1 MISRLK
7 TAAAR
12 SARAGA
18 VLLLFLTPS
27 HAAAERAPYWLVP
40 GGGMAW
46 LPNEFLV
53 KPSRPQVGAIIG
65 ARISPSW
72 AAEAHGTYFSSP
84 GTQPAQA
91 SLGVVHLEG
100 CLTWF
105 LMGDRAFTPYLTGGA
120 GVAYLHY
127 QGQSSSLHQTEFAGG
142 MGFRIAVGEN
152 VNLRI
157 EGRDLRYKVPLIP
170 GGPEDYRNQPEVF
183 AGLSFGIGGPPRDRD
198 HDGVPDDDD
207 RCPGTPPGARVDAV
221 GCALDS
227 DNDGVFDGID
237 QCPNTPPGAVVDARG
252 CPLDSDGDGVPDG
265 IDKCP
270 GTPKGAT
277 VDAAGCPHDEDGDNV
292 PDGIDQCPATPKG
305 CLVNA
310 NGCPTDTDGDG
321 VCDGLDQCP
330 DSPPNAKVDQN
341 GCPIIVSDKETQLL
355 ETGMIRLQ
363 NINFDTGR
371 STILPESEPV
381 LDEVGNIL
389 ARWPELKIEIG
400 GHTDSRGSAAKNAE
414 LSKNRARAVMEYL
427 TSKFPELD
435 PSQFT
440 TMGYGASRPIA
451 SNTTELGRSKN
462 RRVEFK
468 VLNKSALKREKTEQR
483 LLPRDQAR

>member
-7 TAAAR
+7 AAAAR
-12 SARAGA
+12 FARAGVA
-18 VLLLFLTPS
+18 LLLIQAPA
-27 HAAAERAPYWLVP
+27 HASAERTPYWLAP
-40 GGGMAW
+40 GGGVAW

-53 KPSRPQVGAIIG
+53 KPRVPLVGGILG
-65 ARISPSW
+65 ARMSPNW
-72 AAEAHGTYFSSP
+72 AAEMRGTYFKSA
-84 GTQPAQA
+84 GTQPTAPN
-91 SLGVVHLEG
+91 LGIVRLEG
-100 CLTWF
+100 NLTWF
-105 LMGDRAFTPYLTGGA
+105 LLGDRSFTPYFLGGA
-120 GVAYLHY
+120 GIAYLHY
-127 QGQSSSLHQTEFAGG
+127 EGASSSLHQFAYGG
-142 MGFRIAVGEN
+142 GGGFRVALGER
-152 VNLRI
+152 VSLRV
-157 EGRDLRYKVPLIP
+157 EGRDLRYRLPAAT
-170 GGPEDYRNQPEVF
+170 GAEGYRNEPEAY
-183 AGLSFGIGGPPRDRD
+183 AGVSFGIGGPPGDRD

-252 CPLDSDGDGVPDG
+252 CPLDSDGDGIADG

-270 GTPKGAT
+270 ETPKGAT
-277 VDAAGCPHDEDGDNV
+277 VDASGCPHDEDGDNV
-292 PDGIDQCPATPKG
+292 PDGLDQCPATPKG

-310 NGCPTDTDGDG
+310 NGCPTDADGDG

-363 NINFDTGR
+363 NVNFDTGR
-371 STILPESEPV
+371 STIVPESEPV

-400 GHTDSRGSAAKNAE
+400 GHTDSRGSAAKNAQ
-414 LSKNRARAVMEYL
+414 LSKSRAGAVLDYL

-440 TMGYGASRPIA
+440 TVGYGASRPIA
-451 SNTTELGRSKN
+451 NNATELGRSKN

-483 LLPRDQAR
+483 LLPRDQGK

>member
-18 VLLLFLTPS
+18 VLLLLLTPS

-100 CLTWF
+100 SLTWF
-105 LMGDRAFTPYLTGGA
+105 LGGDRAFTPYLTGGA
-120 GVAYLHY
+120 GIAYLHY

-414 LSKNRARAVMEYL
+414 LSKGRARAVMEYL